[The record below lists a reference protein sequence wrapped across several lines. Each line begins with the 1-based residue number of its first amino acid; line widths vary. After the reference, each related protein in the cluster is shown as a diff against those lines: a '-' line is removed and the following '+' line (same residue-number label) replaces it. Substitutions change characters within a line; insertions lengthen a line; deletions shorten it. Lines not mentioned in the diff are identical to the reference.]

1 MTAVPAA
8 DERVG
13 NGLLRTLSRAAA
25 DGHCFLPEP
34 RLVVAARQVVDAD
47 AITIRSGLDTLV
59 AAKAVVREDVPGTD
73 PDGRPVTVRAV
84 YLAALHRAEI
94 SLANGL
100 LRLLHATSRRLDL
113 AGADWDRALSWYAAR
128 SGTTLSADQREAVRQ
143 PFTSPLSVLAAG
155 PGHTLPETLSAITAL
170 ATARKARVL
179 LVTPNDDHV
188 HQLDGSVEVAT
199 VGGLLG
205 LRPGGGAAHDRER
218 PLGADLVI
226 VTEVSTMDIRVAD
239 RLVRAVPNGAHL
251 VLVGDPDRRP
261 SLGPGQ
267 VLRDLLAAGAV
278 PGAVLGEPARQAA
291 RNGRSGTGD
300 ERSGLVENAYRVRR
314 GEVPRT
320 RGLADFFLFAAE
332 EVERVVE
339 LTVEVAARRVPAR
352 FGVDP
357 VRDVQVE
364 TAGTDGPAGAV
375 ALDAALRQVLGP
387 ARDALTSG
395 AVRDGRDGPTGGVA
409 RPGGYAV
416 PVGQAQGGTFPVVV
430 VPVVPGGGL
439 DREGLYTAVTRAGRA
454 VVLVGSRAALAEAV
468 AADERPVRHT
478 MLTHRLGG

>member
-1 MTAVPAA
+1 M
-8 DERVG
+8 
-13 NGLLRTLSRAAA
+13 
-25 DGHCFLPEP
+25 
-34 RLVVAARQVVDAD
+34 
-47 AITIRSGLDTLV
+47 
-59 AAKAVVREDVPGTD
+59 
-73 PDGRPVTVRAV
+73 
-84 YLAALHRAEI
+84 
-94 SLANGL
+94 
-100 LRLLHATSRRLDL
+100 DL
-113 AGADWDRALSWYAAR
+113 
-128 SGTTLSADQREAVRQ
+128 
-143 PFTSPLSVLAAG
+143 
-155 PGHTLPETLSAITAL
+155 
-170 ATARKARVL
+170 
-179 LVTPNDDHV
+179 
-188 HQLDGSVEVAT
+188 
-199 VGGLLG
+199 
-205 LRPGGGAAHDRER
+205 
-218 PLGADLVI
+218 
-226 VTEVSTMDIRVAD
+226 RVAD
-239 RLVRAVPNGAHL
+239 RLVRAVPDGAHL

-278 PGAVLGEPARQAA
+278 PRAVLGEPARQAT
-291 RNGRSGTGD
+291 RNGRQNAGD

-357 VRDVQVE
+357 VRDVQVV
-364 TAGTDGPAGAV
+364 TAGSDGAAGAV

-395 AVRDGRDGPTGGVA
+395 AARDGRDGPSGGVA

-416 PVGQAQGGTFPVVV
+416 PVGEAQGATVPVVV

-468 AADERPVRHT
+468 AAAERPVRHT